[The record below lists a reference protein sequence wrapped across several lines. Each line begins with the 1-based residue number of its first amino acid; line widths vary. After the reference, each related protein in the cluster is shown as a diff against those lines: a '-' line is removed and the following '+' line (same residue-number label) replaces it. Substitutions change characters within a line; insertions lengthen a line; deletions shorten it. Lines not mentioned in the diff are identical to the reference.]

1 MIKPLPGYVLIE
13 PLDED
18 QKTSGG
24 VYLPDSSKDKP
35 CKGKVVS
42 VGIYCDA
49 KDFAQYMVD
58 GKVDLEGVFKYGCNV
73 KGGDTVVYKKWTNQ
87 EVDHE
92 GKKYLLVKFDE
103 LLGII
108 E

>member
-13 PLDED
+13 PIEDEV
-18 QKTSGG
+18 KTSGG

-35 CKGKVVS
+35 CKGKVI
-42 VGIYCDA
+42 GIGLRPEKEDPILWMQIK
-49 KDFAQYMVD
+49 KDQ
-58 GKVDLEGVFKYGCNV
+58 
-73 KGGDTVVYKKWTNQ
+73 TVIYKKWTNQ

-92 GKKYLLVKFDE
+92 GKKYLLVSFSE
-103 LLGII
+103 LLGVI